1 MTTAM
6 LKVAFATSDRVSVN
20 QHFGATVGFAIYA
33 IDDERARLVQVAEFP
48 AESMDGN
55 ENKLAEKIASLAG
68 CAAVYC
74 LAVGGSAV
82 RQLLACGIQP
92 VRMEDEVAI
101 ELLLIHLR
109 NAIREGG
116 ISWIDRNIKRDDDS
130 RRFER
135 MAQEG
140 WQE

>member
-6 LKVAFATSDRVSVN
+6 LKVAFATSDRLSVN

-116 ISWIDRNIKRDDDS
+116 ISWIDRNIRRDDDS

>member
-1 MTTAM
+1 MTTTM

>member
-6 LKVAFATSDRVSVN
+6 FKIAFATSDRISVN
-20 QHFGATVGFAIYA
+20 QHFGATRGFAIYA
-33 IDDERARLVQVAEFP
+33 IDGEHARLVEVAEFP
-48 AESMDGN
+48 VESMDGN
-55 ENKLAEKIASLAG
+55 EIKLSDKIASLAG

-82 RQLLACGIQP
+82 RRLLASGIQP

-116 ISWIDRNIKRDDDS
+116 ISWIDKLLKRDNDS
-130 RRFER
+130 QRFER